1 MLRGDHEQTIVQILE
16 AAYPLEGCGVIL
28 RRADRGLDFPAA
40 DVVVLGCRNAAAD
53 PAKAYELHPDDYAA
67 MAPRLAANYVLD
79 VIFHSHPDGP
89 ATLSQGDKDK
99 ALNAGAVY
107 LVASVAAGK
116 VGELVAFRNLPGD
129 LGWTEVWR
137 KDVRAEREVQQAQ
150 DAVAKQQ
157 SDAALA
163 VDEAAKV
170 PA

>member
-40 DVVVLGCRNAAAD
+40 DVVVLGCRNGSPT
-53 PAKAYELHPDDYAA
+53 PATAFALHPDDYAA

-79 VIFHSHPDGP
+79 VVFHSHPDGP
-89 ATLSQGDKDK
+89 AELSDGDKAK
-99 ALNAGAVY
+99 ALNPCVY
-107 LVASVAAGK
+107 LVASVPAGK
-116 VGELVAFRNLPGD
+116 VGTLAAFRNLPE

-137 KDVRAEREVQQAQ
+137 KDVKAERDVQQAQ
-150 DAVAKQQ
+150 DAVAQAL
-157 SDAALA
+157 SDAELA
-163 VDEAAKV
+163 KQV